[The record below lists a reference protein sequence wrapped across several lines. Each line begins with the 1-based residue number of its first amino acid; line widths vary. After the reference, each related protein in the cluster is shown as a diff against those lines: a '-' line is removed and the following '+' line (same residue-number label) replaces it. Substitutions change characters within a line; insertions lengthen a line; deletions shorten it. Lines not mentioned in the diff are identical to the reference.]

1 MEVNWSIIISP
12 LQSQKTVSALIIIIK
27 TKKNTASARIASA
40 PLGAPANK
48 LFKYNNYRKDKS
60 PSACEHAQANASSP
74 TGISVATNSNVTSP
88 RGDTAG
94 GRFARKYV
102 DC

>member
-1 MEVNWSIIISP
+1 
-12 LQSQKTVSALIIIIK
+12 
-27 TKKNTASARIASA
+27 
-40 PLGAPANK
+40 
-48 LFKYNNYRKDKS
+48 
-60 PSACEHAQANASSP
+60 
-74 TGISVATNSNVTSP
+74 VATNSNVTSP